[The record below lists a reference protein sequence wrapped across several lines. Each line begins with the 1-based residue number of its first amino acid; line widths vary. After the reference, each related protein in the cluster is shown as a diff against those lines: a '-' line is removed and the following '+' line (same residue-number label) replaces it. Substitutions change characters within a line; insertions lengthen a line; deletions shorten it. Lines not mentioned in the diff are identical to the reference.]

1 MSAPRPRPSPL
12 QALNLL
18 LLAALA
24 VLLLMPL
31 LGFGLPSLAL
41 VASLLAARLVIQVLR
56 ARNEPQLR
64 RPGAWILDG
73 ALILLLLSQ
82 RA

>member
-1 MSAPRPRPSPL
+1 MSAPRPSPTPL

-31 LGFGLPSLAL
+31 LGFGLPPLAL

-56 ARNEPQLR
+56 ARREAQLR
-64 RPGAWILDG
+64 RPAAWIIDG